1 MNRFRAATA
10 VLIAVLLAACVGT
23 PPPETPGFPA
33 QSRPTQT
40 PLPTASGWQAAQQP
54 ITLDTASQLR
64 ELGRLEAPEPPST
77 VFAYALS
84 LDSSMLAGLNNDF
97 LLVWD
102 LITGSMLIATG
113 RRGANAVL
121 FDPDR
126 STVYTLS
133 PDGVLRPYDA
143 RTGSTGQNLILNDA
157 YNDVYAYDPVGGW
170 LAFGRGDGFVDIWD
184 LPRRAR
190 VHVLDLGEIP
200 PTAMAFD
207 PSSSR
212 LAVADRS
219 GAVTLWDTES
229 AEQIDREEL
238 LVNITELIY
247 APTGRALIASTSDG
261 VIQLN
266 PATGEPI
273 RQLTT
278 GANAGVLEFVPESG
292 YLLTGGAAGD
302 LNIWDTTAQQLRAVL
317 PSTTGDRPSAALS
330 PAGDMVLA
338 TTRGGSPSLWNISEI
353 AQGAA
358 LRGSLNLPPLD
369 VLRAVWT
376 SDSLQILVFEAL
388 GPVRVFGV
396 TR

>member
-1 MNRFRAATA
+1 MTRIRAAA
-10 VLIAVLLAACVGT
+10 AALIAVLLAACGST
-23 PPPETPGFPA
+23 PPPVTPGFPLE
-33 QSRPTQT
+33 SRPTQT
-40 PLPTASGWQAAQQP
+40 PLPTASGWQAAEQP

-102 LITGSMLIATG
+102 LVTGSMLIANG
-113 RRGANAVL
+113 RRGANAVM

-126 STVYTLS
+126 TTVYTLS

-157 YNDVYAYDPVGGW
+157 YNGVHAFDPVGGW
-170 LAFGRGDGFVDIWD
+170 LAFGREDGFVDIWD

-219 GAVTLWDTES
+219 GTVTIWDYES
-229 AEQIDREEL
+229 AEQIGREEL
-238 LVNITELIY
+238 LINVVELIY
-247 APTGRALIASTSDG
+247 APTGRALIANTSDG

-266 PATGEPI
+266 PAIGEPI

-278 GANAGVLEFVPESG
+278 GAYAGVLTFLPGSG
-292 YLLTGGAAGD
+292 YLLTGGETGD
-302 LNIWDTTAQQLRAVL
+302 INIWDTAAQQLRSVL
-317 PSTTGDRPSAALS
+317 PGTTGDRPSAAIS
-330 PAGDMVLA
+330 PEGDMVLA
-338 TTRGGSPSLWNISEI
+338 TTRGGSPSLWNVSGI
-353 AQGAA
+353 AQGTV

-369 VLRAVWT
+369 TLRAVWT
-376 SDSLQILVFEAL
+376 PDSLQVLVFEAL

-396 TR
+396 SR